1 MRSEAGA
8 VGAASSRTWR
18 PERGWVLATETTGK
32 ARWGCQGPDVEGLPA
47 LLRALDSVQRALG
60 QAASEIERNVVWVTL
75 EVRFW
80 ILLTRVGCFV

>member
-1 MRSEAGA
+1 MGVGNRNDRKGEVGWWLKRAGE
-8 VGAASSRTWR
+8 S
-18 PERGWVLATETTGK
+18 
-32 ARWGCQGPDVEGLPA
+32 RWGCQGPDVEGLPA